1 VTLNTSLLG
10 AIYYASNPNPNPNP
24 NPNNSKDMIGD
35 NLINKS
41 RDPNHV
47 N

>member
-10 AIYYASNPNPNPNP
+10 AIYYASNPNP